1 MKAKKTTYKNGGK
14 APVVTDPKKT
24 VERPK
29 VEKAVVKPKDNNSMT
44 YQPLRVRKVEEVTR
58 NYMGK
63 PIPPSDRVTHLWLN
77 DNRGPGPGMETGEL
91 SAWLKNPENRLAYG
105 NYQKKADPLEL
116 RSATTNARFNKMGPN
131 PASLPNPIK
140 PIKPKKK

>member
-1 MKAKKTTYKNGGK
+1 VKPKTYRTGGK

-63 PIPPSDRVTHLWLN
+63 PIPPSDRATRVWLN
-77 DNRGPGPGMETGEL
+77 DNRGGRGMEPGEL

-105 NYQKKADPLEL
+105 NYQKKVDPLEL
-116 RSATTNARFNKMGPN
+116 RQAENKARFNKMGPN

>member
-1 MKAKKTTYKNGGK
+1 
-14 APVVTDPKKT
+14 
-24 VERPK
+24 
-29 VEKAVVKPKDNNSMT
+29 MT

-63 PIPPSDRVTHLWLN
+63 PIPPSDRATRVWLN
-77 DNRGPGPGMETGEL
+77 DDRGGRGMEPGEL

-105 NYQKKADPLEL
+105 NYQKKVDPLEL
-116 RSATTNARFNKMGPN
+116 RQAENKARFNKMGPN